1 METMAHSFDVRYME
15 IDKEMLASYR
25 QLLTTTKEH
34 LAYTQYND
42 LLARIDVSPTKR
54 LENSYRSLFNT
65 IDKHSLGSAEKL
77 LPHRFLFEVLTA
89 SPKKRERDLR
99 KIANQFCDFIK
110 SAGSG
115 NTLGH
120 RLTVIRY
127 AETIEM
133 NVAELGALGMD
144 KKDTNFH
151 RKWIAELRER
161 LDTKDNK

>member
-1 METMAHSFDVRYME
+1 MAHSFDVRYME

-77 LPHRFLFEVLTA
+77 LPHRFLFEV
-89 SPKKRERDLR
+89 S
-99 KIANQFCDFIK
+99 Q
-110 SAGSG
+110 
-115 NTLGH
+115 
-120 RLTVIRY
+120 
-127 AETIEM
+127 
-133 NVAELGALGMD
+133 
-144 KKDTNFH
+144 
-151 RKWIAELRER
+151 
-161 LDTKDNK
+161 